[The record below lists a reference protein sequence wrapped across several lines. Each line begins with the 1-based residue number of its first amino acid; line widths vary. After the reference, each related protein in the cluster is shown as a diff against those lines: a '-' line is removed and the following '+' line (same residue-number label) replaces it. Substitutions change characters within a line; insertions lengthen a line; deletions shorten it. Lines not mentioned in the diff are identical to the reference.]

1 MTREEITREI
11 HRVLVSMS
19 DYQWK
24 SAQEKLKSLYSRLN
38 ESPADITCNYRG
50 GWYESRGL

>member
-11 HRVLVSMS
+11 HRVLVSMA

-38 ESPADITCNYRG
+38 ETPADITHNYTG
-50 GWYESRGL
+50 EWYGSN